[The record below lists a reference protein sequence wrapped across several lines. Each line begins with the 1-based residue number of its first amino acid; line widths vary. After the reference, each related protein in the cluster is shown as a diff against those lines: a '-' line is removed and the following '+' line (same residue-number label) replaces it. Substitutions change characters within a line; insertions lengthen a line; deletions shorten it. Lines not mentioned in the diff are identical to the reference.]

1 MVPLTQIGTPPGCSG
16 FGIMCVAS
24 KCSSGESYAA
34 RCSRHSVWHTS
45 SVWSSRRPR
54 PSNDETGGVVLLA
67 LPADADAEVEAA
79 ARQHVERGGRLRQH
93 RGPPQRGDE
102 DVGAEPDARRHA
114 REHRE
119 RGQRLEPVPVGP
131 GRLLAAGLTA
141 DLGSA
146 VLLEPFA
153 EHDVV
158 GHDEPVDARF
168 VGDARGVEQGLPGTG
183 ILGGERTHIDREL
196 RLRHGRGAY
205 AAGDELAGGMMQ
217 RFWSYLAV
225 QLGKH
230 AIWVTVIGLLV
241 TIGLGLGITQLEFAT
256 GQDSYLNKSDQV
268 YKDNVAYQDLFG
280 GQAMLTVI
288 TMDDGHTVDELFTG
302 DGAAAVRSTSATR

>member
-1 MVPLTQIGTPPGCSG
+1 MVPLTHTGTPPGCSG

-24 KCSSGESYAA
+24 KCSSGDVVTA

-45 SVWSSRRPR
+45 RVWSRSRPR
-54 PSNDETGGVVLLA
+54 PSKSRPARVVLLA

-79 ARQHVERGGRLRQH
+79 ARQHVEGGGGLGEH
-93 RGPPQRGDE
+93 RGPAQRGEE

-141 DLGSA
+141 DLGSG
-146 VLLEPFA
+146 VRLEPFA

-168 VGDARGVEQGLPGTG
+168 VGDAPRSRTGVARYRDPRR
-183 ILGGERTHIDREL
+183 RTNAHGSRAEASTWTRSL
-196 RLRHGRGAY
+196 RCR
-205 AAGDELAGGMMQ
+205 
-217 RFWSYLAV
+217 
-225 QLGKH
+225 
-230 AIWVTVIGLLV
+230 
-241 TIGLGLGITQLEFAT
+241 
-256 GQDSYLNKSDQV
+256 
-268 YKDNVAYQDLFG
+268 
-280 GQAMLTVI
+280 
-288 TMDDGHTVDELFTG
+288 
-302 DGAAAVRSTSATR
+302 